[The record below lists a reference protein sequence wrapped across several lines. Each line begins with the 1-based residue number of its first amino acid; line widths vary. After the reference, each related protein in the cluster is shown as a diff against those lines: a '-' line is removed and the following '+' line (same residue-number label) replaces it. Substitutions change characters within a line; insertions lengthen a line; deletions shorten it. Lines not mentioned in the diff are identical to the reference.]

1 MSLCIYNIHAQT
13 HVTGPLSSHILNNET
28 NKKIIIITAHDES
41 SQKQKCMILSRNV
54 GRKHFKEMK
63 FS

>member
-28 NKKIIIITAHDES
+28 NEKKITARDES

-54 GRKHFKEMK
+54 GRRHFKEMN